1 MNRRAILFIIGA
13 VFCGFV
19 AILLVNRY
27 IATKEK
33 TIFKGM
39 EMTEILVV
47 KKDVEAGAKIDREM
61 LTTKKIPVQY
71 VHGNA
76 IKPEDKDIVIGQTVN
91 FPLKQGDPIL
101 FTDLGE
107 ERMKLRMERLAGKV
121 VKGERALSVA
131 VDAVSGVSGLIQS
144 NDHVDILGTFKRQD
158 TGEESTITLL
168 QNLTVLATGSLMSSE
183 RQTERG
189 YNTITLLVTLQ
200 EAVALARAAGRRQ
213 AGARRTG
220 RTQPARSGRPE
231 RSCAPRHRASPSRHP
246 RPSPLRRRPPDRL
259 PARCARRCRPR

>member
-13 VFCGFV
+13 VFCGFI

-27 IATKEK
+27 IANKEK

-47 KKDVEAGAKIDREM
+47 KKAVEAGTKIDREM

-76 IKPEDKDIVIGQTVN
+76 ISPEDKDIVIGQTVN

-121 VKGERALSVA
+121 VKGERALSVS

-144 NDHVDILGTFKRQD
+144 NDHVDILGTFRRQD

-200 EAVALARAAGRRQ
+200 EAELLVFAQERGRLIALLRNPEDIETQKEIPQVTFADILKSEYRSELQKTRDRIEIIKKGKPAAN
-213 AGARRTG
+213 
-220 RTQPARSGRPE
+220 
-231 RSCAPRHRASPSRHP
+231 
-246 RPSPLRRRPPDRL
+246 
-259 PARCARRCRPR
+259 